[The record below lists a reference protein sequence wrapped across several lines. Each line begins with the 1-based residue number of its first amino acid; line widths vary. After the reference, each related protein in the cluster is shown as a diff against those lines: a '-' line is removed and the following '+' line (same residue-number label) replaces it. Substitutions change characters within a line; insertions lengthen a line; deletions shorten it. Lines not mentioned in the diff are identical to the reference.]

1 MLIDSSALVSI
12 ILDEEDASKL
22 AHTIEKADVVYVTPI
37 VVYESTMAVARSRIM
52 SVEQASEIVQR
63 FCNALNAQTAIITGE
78 MAVEALSAVSR
89 FGKGRHQASLN
100 MGDCFSYAVAKALNV
115 PLLSKGNDFGDT
127 DIAQITMNQ

>member
-63 FCNALNAQTAIITGE
+63 FCNALNAQAAIITGD
-78 MAVEALSAVSR
+78 MAIGALSAASR
-89 FGKGRHQASLN
+89 FGKGRHKASLN
-100 MGDCFSYAVAKALNV
+100 MGDCFSYAAAKALNI
-115 PLLSKGNDFGDT
+115 PLLFKGNDFGHT
-127 DIAQITMNQ
+127 DIVSMSVS

>member
-63 FCNALNAQTAIITGE
+63 FCNALNAQAAIITGD
-78 MAVEALSAVSR
+78 MAIDALSAASR
-89 FGKGRHQASLN
+89 FGKGRHKASLN
-100 MGDCFSYAVAKALNV
+100 MGDCFSYAAAKALNI
-115 PLLSKGNDFGDT
+115 PLLFKGNDFGHT
-127 DIAQITMNQ
+127 DIVSMSVS

>member
-22 AHTIEKADVVYVTPI
+22 AHAIEKADVVYVTPI
-37 VVYESTMAVARSRIM
+37 VVYESAMAVARSRIM

-63 FCNALNAQTAIITGE
+63 FCNALNAQTAIITGDI
-78 MAVEALSAVSR
+78 AIEALSAASR

-100 MGDCFSYAVAKALNV
+100 MGDCFSYAAAKALNV
-115 PLLSKGNDFGDT
+115 PLLFKGNDFGHT
-127 DIAQITMNQ
+127 DIASMNVS